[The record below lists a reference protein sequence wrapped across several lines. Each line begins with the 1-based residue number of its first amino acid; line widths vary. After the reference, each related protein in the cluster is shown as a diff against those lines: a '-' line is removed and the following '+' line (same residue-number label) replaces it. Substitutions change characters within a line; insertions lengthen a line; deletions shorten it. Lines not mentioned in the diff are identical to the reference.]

1 MNKNYYL
8 VPAELADELKLS
20 AYRQQVDGGYI
31 LSVSDLDA
39 YGIERAVDEGATPL
53 SENQV
58 KQLLNQ

>member
-8 VPAELADELKLS
+8 VPAELADEPKLS
-20 AYRQQVDGGYI
+20 AYRRQVDGGYI
-31 LSVSDLDA
+31 LSASDLDA

-58 KQLLNQ
+58 KQLLN

>member
-20 AYRQQVDGGYI
+20 AYRQQVDGSYI
-31 LSVSDLDA
+31 LSASDLDA

-58 KQLLNQ
+58 KQLLNS

>member
-31 LSVSDLDA
+31 MSASDLDA

-58 KQLLNQ
+58 KQLLN